1 MRVVIALGGNA
12 ILKRGEAM
20 TAANQR
26 SNVKRAAEAIAEV
39 IAAGH
44 EVVVTHGNGP
54 QIGLMALQDM
64 ALDQAL
70 ASPTDVLVA
79 ETEGMLGYLIAQEL
93 GNALLKQKEIA
104 ALLTQ
109 IEVDA
114 ADPAFQ
120 KPTKPIGPV
129 YSNEAAAALA
139 AKHGWVMVPDGSQFR
154 RAVASPRPK
163 RILEIGVIRLLIK
176 HGVTVIC
183 VGGGGIPVIQQK
195 DGVYTGIEAVID
207 KDHASGLLAREINAN
222 ALLLLTDVDGVYLDW
237 GTPRQRKLDAVTPSA
252 LSAHRFAAG
261 SMEPKVAAAIDFA
274 TGGRGM
280 TGIGRLEDALEI
292 LKQRAGTVV
301 KS

>member
-20 TAANQR
+20 TAVNQR
-26 SNVKRAAEAIAEV
+26 SNIRRAAQAIAEV
-39 IAAGH
+39 KAAGH
-44 EVVVTHGNGP
+44 DVVVTHGNGP

-64 ALDQAL
+64 AHDQAL
-70 ASPTDVLVA
+70 ASPTDVLGA

-93 GNALLKQKEIA
+93 GNALPKQKEIA

-129 YSNEAAAALA
+129 YSKEEMAALA
-139 AKHGWVMVPDGSQFR
+139 TKHGWVMVPDGVHFR
-154 RAVASPRPK
+154 RAIASPRPK
-163 RILEIGVIRLLIK
+163 RILEIAVIRLLIK
-176 HGVTVIC
+176 HGITVVC
-183 VGGGGIPVIQQK
+183 AGGGGIPVIRQE
-195 DGVYTGIEAVID
+195 DGFYAGIEAVID

-237 GTPRQRKLDAVTPSA
+237 DTPKQRKLDVITPRA
-252 LSAHRFAAG
+252 LSAYNFASG
-261 SMEPKVAAAIDFA
+261 SMGPKVSAAIDFA

-280 TGIGRLEDALEI
+280 TGIGRLEDALKI
-292 LKQRAGTVV
+292 LEQHAGTVV

>member
-12 ILKRGEAM
+12 ILKRGEPM
-20 TAANQR
+20 TADNQR
-26 SNVKRAAEAIAEV
+26 TSVRRAAKSIAQV

-44 EVVVTHGNGP
+44 VVVVTHGNGP

-64 ALDQAL
+64 AHDPAL
-70 ASPTDVLVA
+70 ASPTDVLGA
-79 ETEGMLGYLIAQEL
+79 ETSGMLGYLIAQEL
-93 GNALLKQKEIA
+93 GNALPKQKEIA

-109 IEVDA
+109 IEVDP

-120 KPTKPIGPV
+120 QPTKPIGPV
-129 YSNEAAAALA
+129 YSDVEAADLT
-139 AKHGWVMVPDGSQFR
+139 AKHGWAMVPDGSQFR

-163 RILEIGVIRLLIK
+163 RILEIAVIRLLIK
-176 HGVTVIC
+176 HGVIVIC
-183 VGGGGIPVIQQK
+183 AGGGGIPVIRQK

-237 GTPRQRKLDAVTPSA
+237 GTPKQLKLDVVAPSA
-252 LSAHRFAAG
+252 LSAHSFASG
-261 SMEPKVAAAIDFA
+261 SMGPKVSAAIDFA

-280 TGIGRLEDALEI
+280 TGIGRLQDALEI
-292 LKQRAGTVV
+292 LEQRAGTVV

>member
-20 TAANQR
+20 TAVNQR
-26 SNVKRAAEAIAEV
+26 TNVRRAAQAIAEV

-64 ALDQAL
+64 AHDQAL
-70 ASPTDVLVA
+70 ASPTDVLGA

-93 GNALLKQKEIA
+93 GNALPEQKEIA

-120 KPTKPIGPV
+120 KPSKPIGPV
-129 YSNEAAAALA
+129 YNSFESAALT
-139 AKHGWVMVPDGSQFR
+139 AKHGWAMVPDGTQFR

-163 RILEIGVIRLLIK
+163 RILEIGIIQLLIK

-183 VGGGGIPVIQQK
+183 AGGGGIPVIRQK
-195 DGVYTGIEAVID
+195 NGSHVGIEAVID
-207 KDHASGLLAREINAN
+207 KDHSSGLLAHEINAN

-237 GTPRQRKLDAVTPSA
+237 GTPQQRKLGAVTPSA
-252 LSAHRFAAG
+252 LSTHNFASG
-261 SMEPKVAAAIDFA
+261 SMGPKVAAAIDFA
-274 TGGRGM
+274 TGGRGI
-280 TGIGRLEDALEI
+280 TGIGRLDDALEI
-292 LKQRAGTVV
+292 LEQRAGTVI
-301 KS
+301 KL